1 MIKRFTF
8 TAEPDRFSVGDDAPG
23 GGRCLRVAVNEV
35 MAELTYDDPWWNTV
49 IEEWFEDSPAIAM
62 AAVTTSPACAVVV
75 AASES
80 VMRGAPW
87 VEQRWRDGGEKVK
100 HMAVARRAAGLTLAQ
115 FAQRWRSRA
124 GIAAGTPIPDAARG
138 HAYVQNHPVPRAA
151 GEWPWDAVNEV
162 YFDDVAGLRARVEWF
177 RANLAPS
184 AESDV
189 FGESQ
194 LIAVREVI
202 ITREARNG

>member
-8 TAEPDRFSVGDDAPG
+8 TAEPDRFSLGDDAPG
-23 GGRCLRVAVNEV
+23 GGRCLRVAVNAV
-35 MAELTYDDPWWNTV
+35 MAELTCDDPWWNTV
-49 IEEWFEDSPAIAM
+49 IEEWFEDSPAV
-62 AAVTTSPACAVVV
+62 AAAAPVTTSPASAVVV

-100 HMAVARRAAGLTLAQ
+100 HMAVARRAAGLTPAQ
-115 FAQRWRSRA
+115 FARQWRSHA
-124 GIAAGTPIPDAARG
+124 GIAGGTPIPDAARG

-151 GEWPWDAVNEV
+151 GEWAWDAVNEV
-162 YFDDVAGLRARVEWF
+162 YFDGVAGLRARVEWF
-177 RANLAPS
+177 RANVAPS
-184 AESDV
+184 AGSDL
-189 FGESQ
+189 FGESH

-202 ITREARNG
+202 VPLTLRK